1 MKKKMSKSKS
11 GRCTSFC
18 SKVSKKDAVEKL
30 ELLVN
35 KKYFFNFTTIDY
47 LNIIIGEI
55 ICYFV

>member
-1 MKKKMSKSKS
+1 MSKSKS